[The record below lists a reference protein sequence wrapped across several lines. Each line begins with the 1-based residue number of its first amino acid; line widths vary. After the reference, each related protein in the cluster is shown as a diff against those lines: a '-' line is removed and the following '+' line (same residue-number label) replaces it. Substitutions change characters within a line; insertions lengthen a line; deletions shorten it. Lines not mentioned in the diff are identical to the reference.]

1 MTKKQKQ
8 NSQDRINKFLIA
20 AVLVLGA
27 FSLLISWALYQ
38 SEKNSSEKIDY
49 VVQQLLLLENK

>member
-1 MTKKQKQ
+1 MTKKQKLNTQ
-8 NSQDRINKFLIA
+8 EHINKYLIA
-20 AVLVLGA
+20 AVILLGL

-49 VVQQLLLLENK
+49 VVQRLFILENK